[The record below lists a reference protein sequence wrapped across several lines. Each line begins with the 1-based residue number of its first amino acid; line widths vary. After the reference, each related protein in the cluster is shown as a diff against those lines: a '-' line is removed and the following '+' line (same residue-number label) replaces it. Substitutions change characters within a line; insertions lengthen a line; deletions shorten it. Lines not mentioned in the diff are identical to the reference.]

1 MCINT
6 DFKEKKF
13 FFKRWVSDDFQTYPL
28 ADVTAQ

>member
-6 DFKEKKF
+6 DFKEKSSFLKDEA
-13 FFKRWVSDDFQTYPL
+13 DDFQTYPL